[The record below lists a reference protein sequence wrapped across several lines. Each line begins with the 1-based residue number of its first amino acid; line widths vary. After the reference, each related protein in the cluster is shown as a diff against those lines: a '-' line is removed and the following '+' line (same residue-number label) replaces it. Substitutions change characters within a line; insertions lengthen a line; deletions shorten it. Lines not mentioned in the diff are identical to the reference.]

1 MSLQLKRGAPLSFP
15 VLVLGRTLESRNGQR
30 WHQRREGGAG
40 AHRLLVGARKGMEA
54 GKDAELAN
62 PSGFPELPK
71 LDLFSFLEV
80 RNQETFLSM
89 FPLLRVCLVPRE
101 HVEVG
106 SLPCQDSM
114 ALRTGLGSVSG

>member
-1 MSLQLKRGAPLSFP
+1 
-15 VLVLGRTLESRNGQR
+15 
-30 WHQRREGGAG
+30 
-40 AHRLLVGARKGMEA
+40 MEA

-106 SLPCQDSM
+106 SLPCQDQHCGHSM

>member
-1 MSLQLKRGAPLSFP
+1 M
-15 VLVLGRTLESRNGQR
+15 
-30 WHQRREGGAG
+30 GAG
-40 AHRLLVGARKGMEA
+40 VGVEA

-62 PSGFPELPK
+62 PSGFLELPK

-89 FPLLRVCLVPRE
+89 FPLLRLCLLPPE
-101 HVEVG
+101 HIEVG
-106 SLPCQDSM
+106 SLPHQDQHCGHSM